1 MARATNGPASRARR
15 KRILLRAK
23 GFRGFRSKLF
33 RYAKDAVYKAWQYE
47 YRDRKKRK
55 GQFRRL
61 WTARISA
68 AVRPLGLTYSRFMEG
83 LKAANVDLDRKSL
96 SELAIANPEAFK
108 AVFEQAK
115 KAGRDITVLYDK
127 FTREPKADDQNVK
140 YFYEG
145 SRFYTVE
152 VNPSLERG
160 YEIGFKAGKHELF
173 PFPFEVAS
181 KNANLVQNPGW

>member
-1 MARATNGPASRARR
+1 MARATHGPASRARR
-15 KRILLRAK
+15 KRILQRAK

-83 LKAANVDLDRKSL
+83 LKSAGIELDRKAL

-108 AVFEQAK
+108 AVFDIAK
-115 KAGRDITVLYDK
+115 SAIEKK
-127 FTREPKADDQNVK
+127 
-140 YFYEG
+140 EG
-145 SRFYTVE
+145 ATLQS
-152 VNPSLERG
+152 
-160 YEIGFKAGKHELF
+160 
-173 PFPFEVAS
+173 
-181 KNANLVQNPGW
+181 